1 MLLDA
6 NRLATELEAL
16 PGWSAVG
23 PASPGP
29 RSGGSEATGVTREG
43 DASGGPAARA
53 RGGGRIRQSPDAIT
67 RTVETES
74 FPAAI
79 ALVNAVAEAAEA
91 ADHHP
96 DIDIRWRTVT
106 FSLST
111 HSAGGVTSKDI
122 AMAAK
127 INELTR

>member
-6 NRLATELEAL
+6 ADLADALTGL
-16 PGWSAVG
+16 PGWS
-23 PASPGP
+23 
-29 RSGGSEATGVTREG
+29 G
-43 DASGGPAARA
+43 DTAG
-53 RGGGRIRQSPDAIT
+53 IT

-79 ALVNAVAEAAEA
+79 ALVNRVAEAAEA

-106 FSLST
+106 FFLST
-111 HSAGGVTSKDI
+111 HSEGGVTSKDT
-122 AMAAK
+122 AMAAT
-127 INELTR
+127 IDELAP

>member
-6 NRLATELEAL
+6 NRIATELESL
-16 PGWSAVG
+16 PGWS
-23 PASPGP
+23 
-29 RSGGSEATGVTREG
+29 G
-43 DASGGPAARA
+43 DTDGIS
-53 RGGGRIRQSPDAIT
+53 

-111 HSAGGVTSKDI
+111 HSAGGVTSKDT

>member
-6 NRLATELEAL
+6 NRIAIELEGL
-16 PGWSAVG
+16 PGWS
-23 PASPGP
+23 
-29 RSGGSEATGVTREG
+29 GGTDG
-43 DASGGPAARA
+43 
-53 RGGGRIRQSPDAIT
+53 IT

-111 HSAGGVTSKDI
+111 HSAGGVTSKDT

-127 INELTR
+127 INDLTR

>member
-6 NRLATELEAL
+6 DRIATELESL
-16 PGWSAVG
+16 PGWS
-23 PASPGP
+23 
-29 RSGGSEATGVTREG
+29 GGLDR
-43 DASGGPAARA
+43 
-53 RGGGRIRQSPDAIT
+53 IT

-96 DIDIRWRTVT
+96 DIGIRWRTVT

-127 INELTR
+127 INDLTR